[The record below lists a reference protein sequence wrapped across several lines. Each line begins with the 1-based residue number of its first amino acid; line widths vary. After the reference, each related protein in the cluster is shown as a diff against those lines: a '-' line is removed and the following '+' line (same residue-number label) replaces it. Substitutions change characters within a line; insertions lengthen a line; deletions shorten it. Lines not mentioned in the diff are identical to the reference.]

1 MGRDPRDMV
10 AIILALC
17 ILWFY
22 IFGTLAGIALRWMY
36 PGQPIYDDIE
46 VSQLWA
52 DITKTIIGGLL
63 VYIAARKRGGPPDDE
78 LE

>member
-1 MGRDPRDMV
+1 MRRDPRDLV

-22 IFGTLAGIALRWMY
+22 IFGTMSGVSLRLLF
-36 PGQPIYDDIE
+36 PGKEIFNDTK
-46 VSQLWA
+46 VSELWA

-63 VYIAARKRGGPPDDE
+63 VYIAARKRGGPNDDGK
-78 LE
+78 